1 MSELVMNNV
10 IHINTPDGSEDSIP
24 DTLWTATLLDMLI
37 DALRQGQADAKILPL
52 VDGLFYKQFSSRY
65 IFSRVRRELDEAA
78 SERLKNLLLKV

>member
-1 MSELVMNNV
+1 MSEPVMNND
-10 IHINTPDGSEDSIP
+10 IHANKSDSCEESVP

-37 DALRQGQADAKILPL
+37 DALHRGHADAKILPL

-78 SERLKNLLLKV
+78 CERLKNLLLKV